1 MRMDGRLAG
10 ITRRMRSHRLLLALL
25 VLGGCNAPDYT
36 PVRDWAATA
45 SLAVDFPR
53 IAGSTV
59 VPPPGAESA
68 LPAPQPDGSI
78 VAMQE
83 ALATYL
89 QAVATLASDGVLPY
103 RESPFV
109 ELAARVAPASPSGGH
124 AIASLGLLLRHANR
138 TNAQAP
144 MLRDNIQAADP
155 QVQVL
160 IAALLQGVARQA
172 EAEALSRREAAAFY
186 AEIEARSTDAAARQ
200 SLREWARRRDD
211 AFAAQAAARA
221 RYGEILTRVAAGHAL
236 LKGRAGR
243 VTREDVV
250 QEVRMA
256 EDELRRAALQL
267 RHGAPG

>member
-1 MRMDGRLAG
+1 MRMNGRLAG

-68 LPAPQPDGSI
+68 LPASQPDGSI

-109 ELAARVAPASPSGGH
+109 ELAARVAPVSPSAATPSPRSACCCATPIG
-124 AIASLGLLLRHANR
+124 
-138 TNAQAP
+138 P
-144 MLRDNIQAADP
+144 M
-155 QVQVL
+155 
-160 IAALLQGVARQA
+160 
-172 EAEALSRREAAAFY
+172 
-186 AEIEARSTDAAARQ
+186 
-200 SLREWARRRDD
+200 RRR
-211 AFAAQAAARA
+211 RCCGTIS
-221 RYGEILTRVAAGHAL
+221 RPPI
-236 LKGRAGR
+236 
-243 VTREDVV
+243 
-250 QEVRMA
+250 
-256 EDELRRAALQL
+256 RRC
-267 RHGAPG
+267 RC